1 MDSNLTYLVLNLIIL
16 ASCSM
21 PISLFF
27 MSLYLGDD
35 YPNLQKIAFA
45 LLPTAFFIAL
55 SSPNTIKSLLL
66 YATFIVSIF
75 IILSLLVKRLT
86 SKFILMGSLASSV
99 IIFYLYSSGYL
110 EFIANIPTLYSQ
122 ALVLVLIIASFAL
135 VRKHMANSQIEL
147 AIILYIISIVNIM
160 FITNDSM
167 IYVSVILQAIAPLI
181 IMQYLATSFI
191 TIRNKDSSKLKELQD
206 DFEYSVRKEAN
217 KRTFYMELSNE
228 KMSKIS
234 KTDGLTKSLNKK
246 AILDT
251 IDLSINDKR
260 MAQFTVLMFDIDNF
274 KGVNDNYGHV
284 TGDVCLKTLATI
296 ARKNIRDDD
305 FLGRYGG
312 DEFIIVLTHINV
324 EEARPIA
331 ERFIRKVNET
341 KSPHFSISLGMSSY
355 PTDGRT
361 QKDLLEIAD
370 QGLYY
375 SKEKGKNAVSYS
387 NPEYPNN
394 KF

>member
-1 MDSNLTYLVLNLIIL
+1 MDSNLTYLMLNLLIV

-21 PISLFF
+21 PIALFF
-27 MSLYLGDD
+27 ISLHLGDD
-35 YPNLQKIAFA
+35 YPNLQKISFA
-45 LLPTAFFIAL
+45 LLPSALFIAV
-55 SSPNTIKSLLL
+55 SSPNTLKSLLL
-66 YATFIVSIF
+66 YATFVIGLLIIAALVIKNLTAKTILIIGLGSSA
-75 IILSLLVKRLT
+75 IIL
-86 SKFILMGSLASSV
+86 
-99 IIFYLYSSGYL
+99 YLYFSGYL
-110 EFIANIPTLYSQ
+110 EFIATLPPMYSQ
-122 ALVLVLIIASFAL
+122 VVVLVVIIASFAM
-135 VRKHMANSQIEL
+135 VRRNLSNSQVEL
-147 AIILYIISIVNIM
+147 SIILYIISIVNIM
-160 FITNDSM
+160 FIAADGM
-167 IYVSVILQAIAPLI
+167 IYASVILQGIAPLI
-181 IMQYLATSFI
+181 IMQYLVTSFMSLK
-191 TIRNKDSSKLKELQD
+191 NKDSSKLKELQD

-234 KTDGLTKSLNKK
+234 KTDALTKSLNKK

-260 MAQFTVLMFDIDNF
+260 MTQFTVLMFDIDNF
-274 KGVNDNYGHV
+274 KGVNDNFGHV
-284 TGDVCLKTLATI
+284 AGDVCLKTLSTI
-296 ARKNIRDDD
+296 ARNNIRDDD

-324 EEARPIA
+324 EEAKPIA

-355 PTDGRT
+355 PTDGNT

-387 NPEYPNN
+387 NPEFPSH